1 MAHMFAPYLSS
12 KGTARRGFQGLRSR
26 LSRNFPP
33 NLARLMLLCCAALWG
48 GSYLVSKIA
57 MTAITPQWLMAM
69 RTGGACLIM
78 LLMFHNSI
86 VPALNKSILVP
97 AVVVGV
103 TYWGTMV
110 LQTKGLLTIDP
121 GRSAFLTASYC
132 VLTPF
137 AAWLAT
143 KNRPH
148 NINIIAGVICLIG
161 VGFVSLK
168 PGGFSLSLTSGDW
181 MTIACAAVFS
191 FNLTY
196 LGIYS
201 KKYNAIAIT
210 FVQFAVACVLF
221 LIGAILTEPAPNASW
236 LEPKIV
242 VSFLYLFIGA
252 TTLAQ
257 IMQNIGLAH
266 VSASSASIVMCTE
279 SLFSE
284 LFSILFWRTTLRMTT
299 LAGFA
304 LIFVA
309 VLMSIVHR
317 SVIVDLFRHAEDM
330 LHDWRKK

>member
-1 MAHMFAPYLSS
+1 
-12 KGTARRGFQGLRSR
+12 
-26 LSRNFPP
+26 
-33 NLARLMLLCCAALWG
+33 MLLCCAMLWG
-48 GSYLVSKIA
+48 GSYLVAKIA
-57 MTAITPQWLMAM
+57 MAAITPQWLMAL

-78 LLMFHNSI
+78 FLLFHKTIIRSLNKSML
-86 VPALNKSILVP
+86 VPAL
-97 AVVVGV
+97 VVGV

-137 AAWLAT
+137 AAWFAT

-168 PGGFSLSLTSGDW
+168 PGGLSLSPSLGDW
-181 MTIACAAVFS
+181 LTIGCAVVFS

-196 LGIYS
+196 LGVYS
-201 KKYNAIAIT
+201 KKFNAIAVT

-221 LIGAILTEPAPNASW
+221 LIGAILTEPMPNASW
-236 LEPKIV
+236 LEPKIII
-242 VSFLYLFIGA
+242 SFLYLFIGA

-257 IMQNIGLAH
+257 LMQNIGLAH
-266 VSASSASIVMCTE
+266 VSASSASVVMCTE

-284 LFSILFWRTTLRMTT
+284 LFSILFWGSTLTFAT
-299 LAGFA
+299 LVGFA
-304 LIFVA
+304 LIFLA

-317 SVIVDLFRHAEDM
+317 SIIVNLFRRVEDWV
-330 LHDWRKK
+330 HDRRK